1 MRTLGFAHREGHQL
15 AFLRWLDLAEEL
27 DVAHPGSVRAA
38 GSRRSSSC
46 PTWTRCLP
54 YWSVSLRSRVS
65 CCRHYHFC
73 AASSFFFM
81 QAVIG
86 VDPEIVTL
94 ECNLTTSSHTSL
106 AGLLPLVLSTTQQ
119 TRRNYSMF
127 IRAGKWFLSRRVEF
141 SAWEIWRFL

>member
-1 MRTLGFAHREGHQL
+1 MWHTRVLSEQQDHEGPLPVQRGHVVYRTGRSPCEAGYH
-15 AFLRWLDLAEEL
+15 
-27 DVAHPGSVRAA
+27 AA
-38 GSRRSSSC
+38 VTTTSA
-46 PTWTRCLP
+46 LP
-54 YWSVSLRSRVS
+54 LL
-65 CCRHYHFC
+65 
-73 AASSFFFM
+73 FFFM

-119 TRRNYSMF
+119 TRRNASMF
-127 IRAGKWFLSRRVEF
+127 VRAGKWFLSRRVEF